1 MLQTIELP
9 ATQPIASEDRDE
21 SSRYCVRIPTTACTL
36 NGFRDWADSDDYPQS
51 GAISFLAGEVQIDM
65 SPEDLTTHNQ
75 VKRGLYHGWERFLGD
90 NDVGDFLVDGMLLIS
105 EEANLGTEP
114 DGLLC
119 LWSSLESGK
128 VRFQEKVEGSGRLV
142 EVAGAPDL
150 AAEVVSRS
158 SIHKDTVDL
167 RELYYRA
174 GVDEYWLIDA
184 RRAEISFQILARG
197 ESEFVSVPADLDGF
211 MFSRVLQASFR
222 MVRVRNRAGGWRYT
236 LEYRLRVDA

>member
-1 MLQTIELP
+1 MPQTIELP
-9 ATQPIASEDRDE
+9 STQPIATEDRE
-21 SSRYCVRIPTTACTL
+21 ERSRYCIRIPATACTL
-36 NGFRDWADSDDYPQS
+36 DGFRDWADSDDYPQT
-51 GAISFLAGEVQIDM
+51 GAISFLAGEVHIDM

-75 VKRGLYHGWERFLGD
+75 VKRGLYLGWGEFLKAY
-90 NDVGDFLVDGMLLIS
+90 DVGDFLVDGMLLIS
-105 EEANLGTEP
+105 KEANLGTEP

-119 LWSSLESGK
+119 LWSSLGSGK

-142 EVAGAPDL
+142 EVVGSPDL

-158 SIHKDTVDL
+158 SVHKDTVDL

-197 ESEFVSVPADLDGF
+197 ESEFVSVPADPDGF
-211 MFSRVLQASFR
+211 VFSRVLQASFR
-222 MVRVRNRAGGWRYT
+222 MVRVPNRASGWRYT
-236 LEYRLRVDA
+236 LEFRPQVGG